1 MDVCDLLTDAQLTEL
16 GLVPGTDKRFD
27 GGNAQECTWSSASD
41 AADPAGVQLNSDTSI
56 AALDVLYIIRD
67 QLENFT
73 EFEIAGHPALRGDY
87 DDDGTCTIYT
97 AISDYQGIGVS
108 GSATDRSLPDPC
120 ALAIRMTERILSNL
134 PPLTEE

>member
-16 GLVPGTDKRFD
+16 GLLPDTAERVD
-27 GGNAQECTWSSASD
+27 GANAQNCAWSSAMD

-56 AALDVLYIIRD
+56 ASLDVIYILRD

-73 EFEIAGHPALRGDY
+73 EFEISGHPALRGDY
-87 DDDGTCTIYT
+87 NDDGTCTIYT
-97 AISDYQGIGVS
+97 AISDYQGIAVS
-108 GSATDRSLPDPC
+108 GSATDRSLADPC